1 MEDEDYFRA
10 CTGAVAATRERV
22 AAELKAMGFALTAS
36 KANFL
41 FAESSRIP
49 GGELYRKLRERGILV
64 RHFDKPRL
72 ENRLRIT
79 VGSDEQMNA
88 LLTALRELGA

>member
-1 MEDEDYFRA
+1 MDFR
-10 CTGAVAATRERV
+10 
-22 AAELKAMGFALTAS
+22 LTDS

-41 FAESSRIP
+41 FAQSSRIP
-49 GGELYRKLRERGILV
+49 GGELYRKLKEKGILV

-72 ENRLRIT
+72 EDRLRIT
-79 VGSDEQMNA
+79 VGSREQMEA